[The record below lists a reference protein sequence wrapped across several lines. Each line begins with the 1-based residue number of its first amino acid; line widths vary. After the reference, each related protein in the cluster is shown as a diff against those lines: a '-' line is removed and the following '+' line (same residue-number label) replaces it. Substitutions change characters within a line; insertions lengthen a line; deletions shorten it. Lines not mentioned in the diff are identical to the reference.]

1 MTTDKQKRAIAFC
14 NEQCDEKFTGDIN
27 NFAEVSKYLSTH
39 LVQAKE
45 RWNKSR
51 YNVSTERLMDYS
63 REAFSVFNHDYD
75 YDGVDWDYI
84 ESGLRPF

>member
-27 NFAEVSKYLSTH
+27 NFDEVSKYLSTH
-39 LVQAKE
+39 LAQAKE
-45 RWNKSR
+45 RGNKPR

-63 REAFSVFNHDYD
+63 RYVFDVFNHDYY

-84 ESGLRPF
+84 ESSLRPF

>member
-14 NEQCDEKFTGDIN
+14 NEQCDEKFTGDID

-39 LVQAKE
+39 LARAKE
-45 RWNKSR
+45 RGNRHS
-51 YNVSTERLMDYS
+51 VTTQRLMDYS
-63 REAFSVFNHDYD
+63 REAFGVFDHEYD
-75 YDGVDWDYI
+75 NDGTDWDYI

>member
-27 NFAEVSKYLSTH
+27 NFTEVSKYLSTH
-39 LVQAKE
+39 LAQAKE
-45 RWNKSR
+45 RGNR
-51 YNVSTERLMDYS
+51 PRHHVTAQRMLDYS
-63 REAFSVFNHDYD
+63 REAFSMFNHEYD
-75 YDGVDWDYI
+75 NDGTDWDYI

>member
-14 NEQCDEKFTGDIN
+14 NEQCDEKFTGDIE

-39 LVQAKE
+39 LAQAKE
-45 RWNKSR
+45 RGNKPR

-63 REAFSVFNHDYD
+63 RYAFDVFNHDYD

-84 ESGLRPF
+84 ESSLRPF

>member
-14 NEQCDEKFTGDIN
+14 NEQCDEKFTGDID
-27 NFAEVSKYLSTH
+27 NFSEVSKYLSTH
-39 LVQAKE
+39 LAQAKE
-45 RWNKSR
+45 RGNKPR

-63 REAFSVFNHDYD
+63 REAFNVFDHEYD
-75 YDGVDWDYI
+75 NDGTDWDYI